1 MPPTRIHHHAPPV
14 SLHEKGLMP
23 MSTVQTLVDSGIHFG
38 QRRTNWNP
46 KMARFIFGERNKIHI
61 IDIRETL
68 KGLLLAQRFI
78 EQVVASGKDVCFV
91 GTKRQAKDSI
101 AKYATEVG
109 MPFVNERWL
118 GGILTNFRTIR
129 DRLGRLE
136 ELDRLV
142 ESGEIDTYSKKM
154 ASQLMRERRKITR
167 NLDGIRTMEK
177 MPGVLMVVDVNRE
190 TIALREARSLGIP
203 TIGLVDTDGDPDL
216 VDIAIPGNDDSIRA
230 VEAVLRE
237 LCASISRGKG
247 QRTAQAEGD
256 DAAAAAS
263 SGDED
268 AAPTRRRR
276 SSRASFRSDDGGA
289 PEAEDP
295 ATEG

>member
-1 MPPTRIHHHAPPV
+1 
-14 SLHEKGLMP
+14 

-68 KGLLLAQRFI
+68 KGLLLAERFI

-129 DRLGRLE
+129 IILQLE
-136 ELDRLV
+136 RPFV
-142 ESGEIDTYSKKM
+142 F
-154 ASQLMRERRKITR
+154 
-167 NLDGIRTMEK
+167 
-177 MPGVLMVVDVNRE
+177 
-190 TIALREARSLGIP
+190 TIASSLKQI
-203 TIGLVDTDGDPDL
+203 
-216 VDIAIPGNDDSIRA
+216 IAYK
-230 VEAVLRE
+230 
-237 LCASISRGKG
+237 LCPSLLILSR
-247 QRTAQAEGD
+247 
-256 DAAAAAS
+256 
-263 SGDED
+263 
-268 AAPTRRRR
+268 
-276 SSRASFRSDDGGA
+276 
-289 PEAEDP
+289 
-295 ATEG
+295 

>member
-1 MPPTRIHHHAPPV
+1 
-14 SLHEKGLMP
+14 
-23 MSTVQTLVDSGIHFG
+23 
-38 QRRTNWNP
+38 
-46 KMARFIFGERNKIHI
+46 MARFIFGERNKIHI

-190 TIALREARSLGIP
+190 TNALREARSLGIP

-256 DAAAAAS
+256 DAAAAS

-276 SSRASFRSDDGGA
+276 SSRASFRSDDGSA
-289 PEAEDP
+289 PAAEAP

>member
-1 MPPTRIHHHAPPV
+1 
-14 SLHEKGLMP
+14 
-23 MSTVQTLVDSGIHFG
+23 
-38 QRRTNWNP
+38 
-46 KMARFIFGERNKIHI
+46 MARFIFGERNKIHI

-129 DRLGRLE
+129 DRWAAGRTRPLGGI
-136 ELDRLV
+136 
-142 ESGEIDTYSKKM
+142 GEIDTYSKKM

-177 MPGVLMVVDVNRE
+177 MRGVLRGVDVNRE
-190 TIALREARSLGIP
+190 TNALREAKSLGIP

-230 VEAVLRE
+230 VEAILRE

-256 DAAAAAS
+256 DAAAVTTA
-263 SGDED
+263 GDDD

-276 SSRASFRSDDGGA
+276 SSRAASVPMTAAPCGRSPSHRRLNTTLIRSRTPHVSTPRNPTVSFTAADVKALR
-289 PEAEDP
+289 EKP
-295 ATEG
+295 AWA

>member
-1 MPPTRIHHHAPPV
+1 
-14 SLHEKGLMP
+14 

-68 KGLLLAQRFI
+68 KGLLLAERFI

-118 GGILTNFRTIR
+118 GGILTNFGTIR

-154 ASQLMRERRKITR
+154 ASQLLRQRRKITR

-177 MPGVLMVVDVNRE
+177 MPGALMVVDVSRE
-190 TIALREARSLGIP
+190 ANALREARSLGIP

-237 LCASISRGKG
+237 LCAAISRGKG
-247 QRTAQAEGD
+247 QRTAQAEGN
-256 DAAAAAS
+256 DAASENDNGDDGS
-263 SGDED
+263 S
-268 AAPTRRRR
+268 RRRR
-276 SSRASFRSDDGGA
+276 SSRSSFRSDNGA
-289 PEAEDP
+289 AP
-295 ATEG
+295 ATEAPAGEG